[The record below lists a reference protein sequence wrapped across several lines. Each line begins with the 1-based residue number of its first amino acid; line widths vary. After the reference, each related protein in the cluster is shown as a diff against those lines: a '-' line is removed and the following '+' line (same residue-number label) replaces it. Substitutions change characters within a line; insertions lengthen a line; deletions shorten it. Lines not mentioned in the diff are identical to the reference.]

1 MGLPPSR
8 WHNTEAMR
16 SSNPPS
22 KLANAGQSALAKSE
36 EARIGEV
43 IDNRYR
49 IDSLLGRGGM
59 GVVYRGTHVGLRRPV
74 AVKVLH
80 AVLAA
85 TPEVRSRFEREA
97 LAIGKIDHPNCVG
110 VYDVGTLPDGSL
122 YLAMEFLEGRTLG
135 SLIEKERQ
143 LPIPRVLHIM
153 RHVLRGL
160 AHVHAAGLI
169 HRDIKPENIFL
180 VREGDDIDFAKILDF
195 GIAKPVIAD
204 TVDDGVKL
212 TQAGMAFGT
221 PIYMAPEQALG
232 NPLDARADLY
242 ALSVM
247 AFELLTGNPPFFS
260 DDKLE
265 VMSMHTARPLPSM
278 ASRTIAGGHKVPA
291 AIERMVAHGLTKRP
305 TERYVS
311 ADEYLEAID
320 AAEHAIADSMFN
332 DMEDDN
338 AGVPQGREPDGS
350 QPLMNVLT
358 ETGSLQIGSGPV
370 GAGPVGALP
379 SEMHRALSPG
389 TSGHLEISA
398 ATYTHSEPVL
408 LTQRRRPAWVSWM
421 FLALFAAALGA
432 GVALWSLRDQSSD
445 VGGPAHEASVALEHG
460 DAAKAIKIIEKNK
473 EYDKSPEMLLVLGH
487 ARSAKRDSSQAID
500 AYKKALTLKS
510 ELESDP
516 MLRANLKSLT
526 DDKDAE
532 VAGPALDLL
541 VGRTKAD
548 DAQARLI
555 AAAASDTLERRRAA
569 RIVAEHYSLIDKL
582 DLFTMYTLDLDQ
594 ESSCEKRKEVV
605 GKLRAMGDPRAI
617 PALDRAKTRLGKTG
631 QWRGKP
637 VNQCLFD
644 DADAAIT
651 YLSSLPGA
659 QPLPPTAPAP
669 SPVDAPTKKATKT
682 KSK

>member
-1 MGLPPSR
+1 MGLLPSR
-8 WHNTEAMR
+8 WHNKGAMR
-16 SSNPPS
+16 PSNPPS
-22 KLANAGQSALAKSE
+22 KLANAGTSALAKSE
-36 EARIGEV
+36 AARIGEV

-143 LPIPRVLHIM
+143 LPIPRVLHII

-204 TVDDGVKL
+204 AVDDAVKL

-278 ASRTIAGGHKVPA
+278 ASRTIAGGHRVPA
-291 AIERMVAHGLTKRP
+291 SIERMIAHGLTKRP
-305 TERYVS
+305 AERYAS
-311 ADEYLEAID
+311 ADEFLDAID
-320 AAEHAIADSMFN
+320 AAERTLADNMFN
-332 DMEDDN
+332 DLDDDN
-338 AGVPQGREPDGS
+338 AGVPQSDRELDGS
-350 QPLMNVLT
+350 QPLLNVLT
-358 ETGSLQIGSGPV
+358 ATGSLQIGSGPV
-370 GAGPVGALP
+370 GANPGEPSASGTGRNLGP
-379 SEMHRALSPG
+379 S
-389 TSGHLEISA
+389 TTGHLEISA
-398 ATYTHSEPVL
+398 ATYPHSEPVL

-473 EYDKSPEMLLVLGH
+473 DYEKNAEMLLVLGH
-487 ARSAKRDSSQAID
+487 ARSAKRDSSHAID

-516 MLRANLKSLT
+516 MLRANLKALT

-637 VNQCLFD
+637 VNQCLFE

-659 QPLPPTAPAP
+659 QPLPPPAP
-669 SPVDAPTKKATKT
+669 VPEPPPKKSSKT
-682 KSK
+682 KPK